1 MNEILKK
8 LLESEILTEDSKKE
22 LDDAFQS
29 TIDAAVTK
37 AVEEA
42 KESTISATK
51 MQLHEQYAQ
60 NKELLI
66 EAVDS
71 KVNEFL
77 INEMSALKKDIKDF
91 RDLEAEYGVKLSES
105 KKALQKTLK
114 EDFKKVLTK
123 MNSFLESRL
132 QAEFD
137 EIKHDINE
145 SKKHQFGRKIFEA
158 FLPEYRKHFVDANE
172 TEAELFEAKQKLDK
186 LNKKYKNM
194 KRDNEELYRKVKLKE
209 VLSPLSGRQKDIMES
224 ILQGYPTERLEESYK
239 VFISKV
245 LKEST
250 EPSDVVDS
258 KKVLTES
265 TKLKNIETTLL
276 TGDEMITE
284 SHQQPSEGSTM
295 KSEILRLA
303 GLQ

>member
-22 LDDAFQS
+22 LEDAFKS
-29 TIDAAVTK
+29 TIDAAVSK

-42 KESTISATK
+42 KESTISVTK

-77 INEMSALKKDIKDF
+77 INEMSALKKDIRDF
-91 RDLEAEYGVKLSES
+91 RDLEAEYGKKLAES
-105 KKALQKTLK
+105 KNQLKKTLK
-114 EDFKKVLTK
+114 EDFKKVLHK

-132 QAEFD
+132 KEEFK
-137 EIKHDINE
+137 EMRQDINE
-145 SKKHQFGRKIFEA
+145 SKKSQFGRKVFEA

-194 KRDNEELYRKVKLKE
+194 KRDNEDLYRKVKLKE

-239 VFISKV
+239 AFISKV
-245 LKEST
+245 LKES
-250 EPSDVVDS
+250 EPTKT
-258 KKVLTES
+258 KKVLKES
-265 TKLKNIETTLL
+265 TSFKDMDTILV

-284 SHQQPSEGSTM
+284 NHKTPSEGSTM

-303 GLQ
+303 GL

>member
-22 LDDAFQS
+22 LEDAFKA
-29 TIDAAVTK
+29 TIDTAVSK

-42 KESTISATK
+42 KESTIADTK
-51 MQLHEQYAQ
+51 MKLHEQYAQ

-71 KVNEFL
+71 KVNDFL
-77 INEMSALKKDIKDF
+77 INEMAALKKDIKDF
-91 RDLEAEYGVKLSES
+91 RDLEAEYGIKLSEA
-105 KKALQKTLK
+105 KKQLKKTLK
-114 EDFKKVLTK
+114 EDFKKVLHK
-123 MNSFLESRL
+123 MNSFLESRIV
-132 QAEFD
+132 AEFS
-137 EIKHDINE
+137 EMKQDIAE
-145 SKKHQFGRKIFEA
+145 SKKNQFGRKIFES

-194 KRDNEELYRKVKLKE
+194 KRDNEDLYRKVKLKE
-209 VLSPLSGRQKDIMES
+209 VLAPLTGRQKDIMES

-239 VFISKV
+239 IFIGKV
-245 LKEST
+245 LSEST
-250 EPSDVVDS
+250 QLSESTPS

-265 TKLKNIETTLL
+265 VNTKKVKTTLI
-276 TGDEMITE
+276 TGDEFLTE
-284 SHQQPSEGSTM
+284 SAEKPSEGSTM
-295 KSEILRLA
+295 KSEIMRLA
-303 GLQ
+303 GL